1 MAPSPTLQEL
11 IVSVRTDAST
21 HEALDELVAAAQLVA
36 DLNQTGDETLDFFV
50 DQCRRRGHSWTEISA
65 ALGVSKQA
73 AHKRF
78 MPSAP
83 ASDRYTKRAQAA
95 LNAATEEAVR
105 LGHNFVGTE
114 HLLLGLFEPA
124 GGIAAQ
130 ILDESGITRGGVER
144 KINERIPTTW
154 IQPAGHGPA
163 PLRTPRAT
171 QCLGR
176 ALAEAM
182 AMGHN
187 YIGTEHLLLALFD
200 DPDGLAARILADDDL
215 EVTTVRARVVDLLT
229 STRRRRLS
237 E

>member
-1 MAPSPTLQEL
+1 MAPSPTLQQL
-11 IVSVRTDAST
+11 ISSVRADAPT
-21 HEALDELVAAAQLVA
+21 HEVLDELVAAAELVA

-124 GGIAAQ
+124 GGIAGQ
-130 ILDESGITRGGVER
+130 ILNESGIPRDGVER

-154 IQPAGHGPA
+154 SDPSGHGPA
-163 PLRTPRAT
+163 PVRTPRAT
-171 QCLGR
+171 HCLDR
-176 ALAEAM
+176 ALAEALT
-182 AMGHN
+182 MGHN
-187 YIGTEHLLLALFD
+187 HIGTEHLLLALFD
-200 DPDGLAARILADDDL
+200 DPEGLAAKILADVDL
-215 EVTTVRARVVDLLT
+215 EVTTVRARVVELLI
-229 STRRRRLS
+229 STRRRG
-237 E
+237 